1 MTTIIA
7 IFLAALVLALL
18 ITPAVARLGVRLG
31 VVDNPGARKVH
42 RQPIPRIG
50 GLAIYLAFWGAFLP
64 LLVPEIENITNILQ
78 DIANEP
84 RMIPLA
90 VGGAVVF
97 VLGLCDDK
105 RGLNPWLK
113 LGVQILAAVIAYW
126 GGIRISNLDLPGI
139 GAVDLG
145 YLALPATVFWILLVI
160 NAINLIDGLDGLAA
174 GVSFFACMVLLVL
187 GVIGGRFYLASVTA
201 ALAGAILGFLRYN
214 FNPAI
219 IFMGDGGSYFLGF
232 MLANISV
239 IGAVK
244 SQAAAS
250 MLIPVIALGVPLL
263 DTVWA
268 TVRRFIL
275 GRKIFQ
281 ADREHFHHRLLKL
294 GYSHRKAV
302 LVLYAAT
309 IGFGTTA
316 LVVVNL
322 QDERAGLILGVVGL
336 AAILGI
342 RRLGYMNYV
351 KGNRL
356 LSWVRELSDD
366 AGLSHERRS
375 FLYEQI
381 QISEAADLDEL
392 WRRTTHALEL
402 LEFDMAALY
411 LNERHVADR
420 EVGGRRSE
428 DGGRRS
434 EVRGRRSEVGKGD
447 ERLGEDDR
455 GVVSAL
461 RSTVCNRPEA
471 ADFVWSRKPL
481 GDRQRFHLRIEMAL
495 GGEERQDMGV
505 LVLLK
510 NGESGNLAHYT
521 LKRVEHL
528 RRNVISTMGGI
539 LDNGNWVKGFTEDHE
554 GNEMNT

>member
-7 IFLAALVLALL
+7 IFLTALVLALL

-31 VVDNPGARKVH
+31 VVDRPGARKVH
-42 RQPIPRIG
+42 RRPIPRIG

-64 LLVPEIENITNILQ
+64 LLAPGIHNATNILYQ
-78 DIANEP
+78 IAHEP
-84 RMIPLA
+84 LMIPLA
-90 VGGAVVF
+90 LGGAVVF
-97 VLGLCDDK
+97 ALGLWDDK

-113 LGVQILAAVIAYW
+113 LVVQILAAMVVYFC
-126 GGIRISNLDLPGI
+126 GVRITSFTLPGI
-139 GAVDLG
+139 GFVHLG
-145 YLALPATVFWILLVI
+145 PLALPATVFWILLVI

-174 GVSFFACMVLLVL
+174 GVSFFACMVLVVL
-187 GVIGGRFYLASVTA
+187 GVIGGRYFLAAVTA

-232 MLANISV
+232 MLACVSI
-239 IGAVK
+239 IGSVK
-244 SQAAAS
+244 SQAAVS

-275 GRKIFQ
+275 GRRIFQ

-294 GYSHRKAV
+294 GYSHREAV

-309 IGFGTTA
+309 ICCGAVA
-316 LVVVNL
+316 LVAVNL
-322 QDERAGLILGVVGL
+322 QDERAALILGVVGL

-342 RRLGYMNYV
+342 RRLGYMSYL
-351 KGNRL
+351 KGDRL
-356 LSWVRELSDD
+356 LSWIRELSDD
-366 AGLSHERRS
+366 AGFSHERRS
-375 FLYEQI
+375 FLNEQI
-381 QISEAADLDEL
+381 QISEAADLDDL
-392 WRRTTHALEL
+392 WRRTAHALEM
-402 LEFDMAALY
+402 LEFDMAGLY
-411 LNERHVADR
+411 LNERHVAHER
-420 EVGGRRSE
+420 SKVGGRK
-428 DGGRRS
+428 
-434 EVRGRRSEVGKGD
+434 SEVGDRETAFGKRDHRAADGGLKNDRCRGD
-447 ERLGEDDR
+447 DDR
-455 GVVSAL
+455 RVVSAL

-471 ADFVWSRKPL
+471 ADFVWTRKSIS
-481 GDRQRFHLRIEMAL
+481 DHQRFHLRIEMAL
-495 GGEERQDMGV
+495 DREGRENMGI

-528 RRNVISTMGGI
+528 RRNVISTLGRI
-539 LDNGNWVKGFTEDHE
+539 LDDRQEAP
-554 GNEMNT
+554 